1 MDISKKQ
8 ITTLVALQKIDIES
22 AKLEVLLQ
30 DVPIR
35 ISALDKRLEALDRD
49 VKNDEEI
56 IHELNKKY
64 RDCESDVQ
72 VNLGKIKKS
81 EEKLRSVK
89 TNKEYQMSL
98 KEIEDLK
105 AINYKIEDKM
115 LEFLEKIEGAETH
128 LNARQENYSEIVD
141 ETDREKEIINQNAGQ
156 NKKRL
161 LELES
166 DRIATSAELDDR
178 LLNIFNRQRMKQSDG
193 VAIAE
198 VKDGVCQGCYMNI
211 PAQMYNE
218 LQRGNSLINCPSCER
233 LIYWEKQD
241 ERSE

>member
-22 AKLEVLLQ
+22 AKLEALLK
-30 DVPIR
+30 DLPIR
-35 ISALDKRLEALDRD
+35 IGALDKRLEALDRD
-49 VKNDEEI
+49 VKNDEAV

-72 VNLGKIKKS
+72 VNLGKIQKS

-115 LEFLEKIEGAETH
+115 LEFLEKIEGAEKH

-141 ETDREKEIINQNAGQ
+141 ETNREKEIINQDAGQ

-166 DRIATSAELDDR
+166 DRIATAAELDDR
-178 LLNIFNRQRMKQSDG
+178 LMNIFNRQRMKQSDG

-211 PAQMYNE
+211 PPQMYNE

>member
-1 MDISKKQ
+1 MDINKKQ

-22 AKLEVLLQ
+22 AKLEALLQ

-35 ISALDKRLEALDRD
+35 IGALDKRMEAIDRD
-49 VKNDEEI
+49 VKNDEEVI
-56 IHELNKKY
+56 YELNKKY

-115 LEFLEKIEGAETH
+115 LEFLEKIESAEKH

-141 ETDREKEIINQNAGQ
+141 ETNREKEIINQDAGQ

-166 DRIATSAELDDR
+166 DRIATAAELDDR
-178 LLNIFNRQRMKQSDG
+178 LMNIFNRQRMKQSDG

-211 PAQMYNE
+211 PPQMYNE

>member
-1 MDISKKQ
+1 MADSETIQ
-8 ITTLVALQKIDIES
+8 LGIDIGS
-22 AKLEVLLQ
+22 TT
-30 DVPIR
+30 
-35 ISALDKRLEALDRD
+35 
-49 VKNDEEI
+49 VKAVAIGKDNGI
-56 IHELNKKY
+56 LWKKY
-64 RDCESDVQ
+64 KRHNARQPEV
-72 VNLGKIKKS
+72 V
-81 EEKLRSVK
+81 
-89 TNKEYQMSL
+89 
-98 KEIEDLK
+98 
-105 AINYKIEDKM
+105 

-141 ETDREKEIINQNAGQ
+141 ETNREKEIINQDAGQ

-166 DRIATSAELDDR
+166 DRIAIAAELDDR

-198 VKDGVCQGCYMNI
+198 VKDGVCQGCHMNI
-211 PAQMYNE
+211 PPQMYNE

>member
-22 AKLEVLLQ
+22 AKLETLLK
-30 DVPIR
+30 DLPVR
-35 ISALDKRLEALDRD
+35 IGALDKRLEALDRD
-49 VKNDEEI
+49 VKNDEEV

-72 VNLGKIKKS
+72 VNLGKIQKS

-115 LEFLEKIEGAETH
+115 LEFLEKIEGAEKH
-128 LNARQENYSEIVD
+128 LNARQENYSEVVD
-141 ETDREKEIINQNAGQ
+141 ETNREKEIINQDAGQ

-166 DRIATSAELDDR
+166 DRIATAAELDDR
-178 LLNIFNRQRMKQSDG
+178 LMNIFNRQRMKQSDG

-211 PAQMYNE
+211 PPQMYNE